1 MNTGLEFSGEVTRRL
16 ERIYTTRDVIAQRAE
31 TLNALALQPGESV
44 LDIGS
49 GPGFLAHEMGR
60 VVGPRG
66 RVRGIDIS
74 ESMVALARSR
84 CADHFWIAIE
94 SGKADRLPFP
104 DAHFDA
110 AVSVQVYE
118 YVDDISASLS
128 EVHRIL
134 RPGGRVVIL
143 DTDWDSIVWHTSD
156 PARLGRILAAWDEHL
171 VDPHLPRTLGTR
183 LKQAGFRTQRCSVHT
198 LLNTG
203 YDPGTF
209 SYGMSD
215 LIAEFVSGR
224 GKVTPTEVGA
234 WIDDL
239 RALKERG
246 EYFFSLNR
254 YLFLAVK

>member
-1 MNTGLEFSGEVTRRL
+1 MSTGLEFSDEVTRRL
-16 ERIYTTRDVIAQRAE
+16 ERMYSTRDVMAQRAE

-84 CADHFWIAIE
+84 CADHSWVTIE

-118 YVDDISASLS
+118 YVDDISAALS
-128 EVHRIL
+128 EVHRVL
-134 RPGGRVVIL
+134 RPGGRVAIL

-198 LLNTG
+198 LLNTD

-224 GKVTPTEVGA
+224 GKVTPAEVGA
-234 WIDDL
+234 WIEDL

-254 YLFLAVK
+254 YLFLAVR